1 QSFLLFYFFFCLIAR
16 CIYIHTYIFIYIYIY
31 IYIYI
36 LLESLKRKMSDGNRR
51 IVPGTQLCYR
61 ALYAT
66 IVGDQPN
73 DCLPGTTVKMS
84 SDGPILVDHV
94 MRVARRY
101 VGSNAV
107 SNKHPAVALAEMD
120 SAAKAMKAEL
130 LSAVEELRRQ
140 NQLYQRELEA
150 RTQQLELRKQ
160 EVQTLQNKLRVV
172 HNEAKKRGYNFR
184 DLVDRGN
191 QRGVEHKKAF
201 DTDRHHGGRDST
213 PPRGSRIGSGVGG
226 GGDHTRPPLPP
237 LRVDDALTTT
247 VAPPPPQSI
256 QPYQLKPSHSSPSCS
271 QETRFA
277 APNGTAN
284 AVSSLTSPASLDSGS
299 MAENGVGG
307 NMSMSAAVIKNALPQ
322 LGLEEDVRGN
332 CKDFESVGS
341 LDMKEETFGN
351 HNQITRKN
359 GVGALILPKQL
370 LHENPGAMLFCHR
383 CRLFLAPHPV
393 SVTNHLQTEGH
404 QKSASASP
412 ASGTTYTQFGKLVQ
426 KMPPF
431 IEPITVA
438 SEEQKRKVTATG
450 NNFFESGFDIVNS
463 TCSICQ
469 EVITTQSYK
478 VHESLPAHR
487 RRAAEMRADPAV

>member
-1 QSFLLFYFFFCLIAR
+1 
-16 CIYIHTYIFIYIYIY
+16 
-31 IYIYI
+31 
-36 LLESLKRKMSDGNRR
+36 MSDGNRG

-101 VGSNAV
+101 VGGNATSKMHKV
-107 SNKHPAVALAEMD
+107 VAFAGVD
-120 SAAKAMKAEL
+120 SASKAMKAEL
-130 LSAVEELRRQ
+130 LSVVEELRRQ
-140 NQLYQRELEA
+140 NQQYQRELET

-172 HNEAKKRGYNFR
+172 HSEAKKRGYNFR
-184 DLVDRGN
+184 DLADRGN
-191 QRGVEHKKAF
+191 QRGVEHKKSF

-213 PPRGSRIGSGVGG
+213 PPRSSRIGSGMGG
-226 GGDHTRPPLPP
+226 TGEYTRPPLPP
-237 LRVDDALTTT
+237 LRVDDALSSTA
-247 VAPPPPQSI
+247 APPPSPSLQTF
-256 QPYQLKPSHSSPSCS
+256 QLKHSHSPPSYS
-271 QETRFA
+271 QESRLV

-284 AVSSLTSPASLDSGS
+284 AAPSLTSPASLDGGS
-299 MAENGVGG
+299 VAENGVGSD
-307 NMSMSAAVIKNALPQ
+307 MSVGASVSKNALPQ

-332 CKDFESVGS
+332 CRDVGSGS
-341 LDMKEETFGN
+341 LDTTEDTPGN
-351 HNQITRKN
+351 HLPLTRKN
-359 GVGALILPKQL
+359 GAGAPILPKQL
-370 LHENPGAMLFCHR
+370 LHENPGAMVFCHR

-393 SVTNHLQTEGH
+393 SVTNHLQSEGH
-404 QKSASASP
+404 QKSAAASP
-412 ASGTTYTQFGKLVQ
+412 ACGTTYTQFGKLVQ

-438 SEEQKRKVTATG
+438 SDEQKRKVTATG
-450 NNFFESGFDIVNS
+450 NNFFEGGFDIVNS

-469 EVITTQSYK
+469 EIITTQSYK

-487 RRAAEMRADPAV
+487 RRAAEMKADPAV